1 MKLEIVAPD
10 KIFYEGE
17 AEILIVRAT
26 TGDMAILYHH
36 EPTVCLLDIGKFKVI
51 NGEETRLG
59 TVSGGFLRV
68 EPEKI
73 TMIVEAVEWADEID
87 FDRAE
92 SARLRAEERLK
103 ANSDRDDIDIMRAEL
118 ALRRALNRLK
128 VRDLKI

>member
-10 KIFYEGE
+10 KIFFQGE
-17 AEILIVRAT
+17 VEMLIVRAT

-36 EPTVCLLDIGKFKVI
+36 EPCVCLLEIGKFKVI
-51 NGEETRLG
+51 NGDETRIG

-87 FDRAE
+87 FVRAE
-92 SARLRAEERLK
+92 SAKLRAEERLQSK
-103 ANSDRDDIDIMRAEL
+103 GNSDIDVFRAEL

-128 VRDLKI
+128 VRDLNI

>member
-36 EPTVCLLDIGKFKVI
+36 EPCVCLLEIGKFKVI
-51 NGEETRLG
+51 NGDETRIG

-87 FDRAE
+87 FVRAE
-92 SARLRAEERLK
+92 SAKLRAEERLQSK
-103 ANSDRDDIDIMRAEL
+103 GNSDIDVFRAEL

-128 VRDLKI
+128 VRDLNI